1 MHDVLTQYQND
12 KSILEFPVHQDFSDF
27 NIALPLSTNSSTVRE
42 LTLNSTH
49 ISSSSNPRK
58 RTWKISDNHAKRTRI
73 IQDNISSNGLSSI
86 QEQESP
92 SFSENDNSIQEERQ
106 SFRENDN
113 SIQDQR
119 SPSTILEFGK
129 DHIIHEPTGGQIINS
144 KEALIQHNE
153 FISKLGWVPT
163 TDANNPL
170 YPWKNDGEI
179 WLTNL
184 LFRSGNVSRKVA
196 DELLNAFADGR
207 ISMANGPLQFTNSR
221 EMIKLLD
228 IAAENGVVRN

>member
-12 KSILEFPVHQDFSDF
+12 KSILKFPVRQDFSDF
-27 NIALPLSTNSSTVRE
+27 NIELPLSTNSSTIRE

-49 ISSSSNPRK
+49 ISSSSNSRK
-58 RTWKISDNHAKRTRI
+58 RSWNISDNHAAKRTCI
-73 IQDNISSNGLSSI
+73 IQDNISSDGG
-86 QEQESP
+86 QESP
-92 SFSENDNSIQEERQ
+92 SFSESDNSIQEERQ

-119 SPSTILEFGK
+119 SQSTIFEFGE

-153 FISKLGWVPT
+153 FIAKLGWVPT

-184 LFRSGNVSRKVA
+184 LFRSGNISRKVA

-207 ISMANGPLQFTNSR
+207 ISMANEPLQFTNSR

-228 IAAENGVVRN
+228 IAAEKGVVRN